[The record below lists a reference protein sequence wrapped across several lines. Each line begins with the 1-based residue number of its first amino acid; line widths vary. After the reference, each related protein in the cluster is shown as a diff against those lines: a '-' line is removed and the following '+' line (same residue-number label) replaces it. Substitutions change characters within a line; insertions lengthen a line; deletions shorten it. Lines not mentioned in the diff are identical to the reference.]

1 MITDEFIAGESKTL
15 EFKSKLPDKSETYMK
30 TIIAFANTSGGRLI
44 IGVDN
49 DRSIVGINK
58 DDVFELTDRVTNAIS
73 DACEPQIVPDISTTT
88 IDDKCILVIKIYPG
102 ANRPYYLKS
111 KGKERGTYI
120 RSVATSRLADFD
132 KIRELE
138 MEGKNLSWDEQIC
151 VGYEVTTEAINKLCK
166 DIQSYMSY
174 SETEEV
180 KVPTEKQL
188 VNWKVLKESNG
199 KFLAT
204 NAFVLLTSDFFPFA
218 KIQCALFKG
227 TTRDVFIDKKE
238 YTGSIYEQVENAY
251 QFVLRHINQSA
262 KIEGLVRKERY
273 ELPPG
278 AIREMI
284 VNAQVHRNYM
294 DSSSIQVAV
303 YDDRLEISSPGSL
316 YGGLTLQEIICGK
329 SKIRNKVIAEIFNKM
344 DLIEQ
349 WGTGIQR
356 IINRAKEY
364 GLPKPEFMEIGET
377 FRVNLYRKKAD
388 KKPIKKAD
396 KKPIKT
402 ADKKPIK
409 VNRENLI
416 MAYIKE
422 NGSISNMEARQI
434 LNLAESTTKR
444 FLKNMVNEG
453 LLLEKGER
461 KSRIYVLTAEE

>member
-1 MITDEFIAGESKTL
+1 MINDEFITGESKTL

-30 TIIAFANTSGGRLI
+30 TIVAFANTSGGRLI
-44 IGVDN
+44 
-49 DRSIVGINK
+49 
-58 DDVFELTDRVTNAIS
+58 
-73 DACEPQIVPDISTTT
+73 
-88 IDDKCILVIKIYPG
+88 
-102 ANRPYYLKS
+102 
-111 KGKERGTYI
+111 
-120 RSVATSRLADFD
+120 
-132 KIRELE
+132 
-138 MEGKNLSWDEQIC
+138 
-151 VGYEVTTEAINKLCK
+151 
-166 DIQSYMSY
+166 
-174 SETEEV
+174 
-180 KVPTEKQL
+180 
-188 VNWKVLKESNG
+188 
-199 KFLAT
+199 
-204 NAFVLLTSDFFPFA
+204 
-218 KIQCALFKG
+218 
-227 TTRDVFIDKKE
+227 
-238 YTGSIYEQVENAY
+238 
-251 QFVLRHINQSA
+251 
-262 KIEGLVRKERY
+262 
-273 ELPPG
+273 
-278 AIREMI
+278 
-284 VNAQVHRNYM
+284 
-294 DSSSIQVAV
+294 
-303 YDDRLEISSPGSL
+303 
-316 YGGLTLQEIICGK
+316 
-329 SKIRNKVIAEIFNKM
+329 NKM

>member
-1 MITDEFIAGESKTL
+1 M
-15 EFKSKLPDKSETYMK
+15 
-30 TIIAFANTSGGRLI
+30 
-44 IGVDN
+44 
-49 DRSIVGINK
+49 
-58 DDVFELTDRVTNAIS
+58 
-73 DACEPQIVPDISTTT
+73 
-88 IDDKCILVIKIYPG
+88 
-102 ANRPYYLKS
+102 
-111 KGKERGTYI
+111 
-120 RSVATSRLADFD
+120 
-132 KIRELE
+132 
-138 MEGKNLSWDEQIC
+138 
-151 VGYEVTTEAINKLCK
+151 
-166 DIQSYMSY
+166 
-174 SETEEV
+174 
-180 KVPTEKQL
+180 
-188 VNWKVLKESNG
+188 KESNG

-227 TTRDVFIDKKE
+227 TTRDIFIDKKE
-238 YTGSIYEQVENAY
+238 YTGSLYEQVENAY

-262 KIEGLVRKERY
+262 KIEGLVRNDKY
-273 ELPPG
+273 ELPTG

-294 DSSSIQVAV
+294 DNSSVQIAI
-303 YDDRLEISSPGSL
+303 YDDRLEVSSPGSL
-316 YGGLTLQEIICGK
+316 YGVLTLEEIVCGK

-396 KKPIKT
+396 KKPIKKADKKPIKK

-416 MAYIKE
+416 IAYIKE

-461 KSRIYVLTAEE
+461 KSRVYVLAAEE

>member
-1 MITDEFIAGESKTL
+1 M
-15 EFKSKLPDKSETYMK
+15 
-30 TIIAFANTSGGRLI
+30 
-44 IGVDN
+44 
-49 DRSIVGINK
+49 
-58 DDVFELTDRVTNAIS
+58 
-73 DACEPQIVPDISTTT
+73 
-88 IDDKCILVIKIYPG
+88 
-102 ANRPYYLKS
+102 
-111 KGKERGTYI
+111 
-120 RSVATSRLADFD
+120 
-132 KIRELE
+132 
-138 MEGKNLSWDEQIC
+138 
-151 VGYEVTTEAINKLCK
+151 
-166 DIQSYMSY
+166 
-174 SETEEV
+174 
-180 KVPTEKQL
+180 
-188 VNWKVLKESNG
+188 
-199 KFLAT
+199 
-204 NAFVLLTSDFFPFA
+204 
-218 KIQCALFKG
+218 
-227 TTRDVFIDKKE
+227 
-238 YTGSIYEQVENAY
+238 
-251 QFVLRHINQSA
+251 RHINQSA

-388 KKPIKKAD
+388 KKPIK
-396 KKPIKT
+396 
-402 ADKKPIK
+402 

>member
-1 MITDEFIAGESKTL
+1 M
-15 EFKSKLPDKSETYMK
+15 
-30 TIIAFANTSGGRLI
+30 
-44 IGVDN
+44 
-49 DRSIVGINK
+49 
-58 DDVFELTDRVTNAIS
+58 
-73 DACEPQIVPDISTTT
+73 
-88 IDDKCILVIKIYPG
+88 
-102 ANRPYYLKS
+102 
-111 KGKERGTYI
+111 
-120 RSVATSRLADFD
+120 
-132 KIRELE
+132 
-138 MEGKNLSWDEQIC
+138 
-151 VGYEVTTEAINKLCK
+151 
-166 DIQSYMSY
+166 

-262 KIEGLVRKERY
+262 KIEGLVRNDKY
-273 ELPPG
+273 ELPTG

-294 DSSSIQVAV
+294 DNSSVQIAI
-303 YDDRLEISSPGSL
+303 YDDRLEVSSPGSL
-316 YGGLTLQEIICGK
+316 YGGLTLEEIVCGK

-396 KKPIKT
+396 KKPIK
-402 ADKKPIK
+402 

>member
-1 MITDEFIAGESKTL
+1 M
-15 EFKSKLPDKSETYMK
+15 
-30 TIIAFANTSGGRLI
+30 
-44 IGVDN
+44 
-49 DRSIVGINK
+49 
-58 DDVFELTDRVTNAIS
+58 
-73 DACEPQIVPDISTTT
+73 
-88 IDDKCILVIKIYPG
+88 
-102 ANRPYYLKS
+102 
-111 KGKERGTYI
+111 
-120 RSVATSRLADFD
+120 
-132 KIRELE
+132 
-138 MEGKNLSWDEQIC
+138 
-151 VGYEVTTEAINKLCK
+151 
-166 DIQSYMSY
+166 
-174 SETEEV
+174 
-180 KVPTEKQL
+180 
-188 VNWKVLKESNG
+188 
-199 KFLAT
+199 
-204 NAFVLLTSDFFPFA
+204 
-218 KIQCALFKG
+218 
-227 TTRDVFIDKKE
+227 
-238 YTGSIYEQVENAY
+238 
-251 QFVLRHINQSA
+251 RHINQSA
-262 KIEGLVRKERY
+262 KIEGLVRNDKY
-273 ELPPG
+273 ELPTG

-294 DSSSIQVAV
+294 DNSSVQIAI
-303 YDDRLEISSPGSL
+303 YDDRLEVSSPGSL
-316 YGGLTLQEIICGK
+316 YGGLTLEEIVCGK

-377 FRVNLYRKKAD
+377 FRVNLYRKK
-388 KKPIKKAD
+388 
-396 KKPIKT
+396 